1 MVKDKEDNMT
11 TEKME
16 NLRTPAY
23 ASYESFNTL
32 LDRMKEALPL
42 PRPIDSTF
50 WLKMKFS
57 GSTTSA
63 LKSTLIFIG
72 LLTEE
77 NMPTDELEELAKT
90 DKDNRGTMYGHILD
104 RAYAK
109 IFTKLDLERATSG
122 QLKTEFKNMGADGQ
136 VGQKAMS
143 FFLSMAKDAGKKMH
157 PHLTTRQPHAPG
169 LKKVTAKHLDEQ
181 SANNNEEQKEKT
193 DENIGKIST
202 LIPSIHPAIAGL
214 LQVLPTQE
222 KGWTEVEK
230 TKFKTAFEALLDVV
244 YPIKPEN
251 INK

>member
-1 MVKDKEDNMT
+1 MT

-16 NLRTPAY
+16 NQRTPAY

-57 GSTTSA
+57 GSSTSA
-63 LKSTLIFIG
+63 LKSTLIFLG

-77 NMPTDELEELAKT
+77 NMPTEELEELAKT
-90 DKDNRGTMYGHILD
+90 EKGNRGTIFGHILD
-104 RAYAK
+104 KAYAK
-109 IFTKLDLERATSG
+109 IFTKLDLERATTG
-122 QLKTEFKNMGADGQ
+122 QLKTEFKNIGADGQ

-143 FFLSMAKDAGKKMH
+143 FFLAMAKDAGKKMH
-157 PHLTTRQPHAPG
+157 AHLTTRQPRSSSG
-169 LKKVTAKHLDEQ
+169 IKKQSTKHTNEQ
-181 SANNNEEQKEKT
+181 DNNETHKDSNE
-193 DENIGKIST
+193 DNSGKI
-202 LIPSIHPAIAGL
+202 IVPSILPAIHPAIAGL
-214 LQVLPTQE
+214 LQVLPTVG
-222 KGWTEVEK
+222 KDWTEAEK

-244 YPIKPEN
+244 YPVKPEPF